1 MQTVGMERL
10 GSVVAR
16 IAARLVRHEEFRDPA
31 SSTRSAGQI
40 GGEAPRRGST
50 SPCGGGRAEA
60 GDAVGPP
67 QPGGSAEEARCESR
81 GPVRRPASARR
92 PLAGTGAHTTRPEL
106 AGAAGLK
113 RGLVGNGPRARVG
126 VLRPCAASGADEPVQ
141 AERRA
146 ERAPSPDV
154 SPCVCPLCESGSS
167 TNAAGVWAA
176 RESTRNSV
184 PRHASTPFSTRSPRT
199 ELICCAHDPS
209 T

>member
-67 QPGGSAEEARCESR
+67 QPGGSAEEARCEIKDA
-81 GPVRRPASARR
+81 VW
-92 PLAGTGAHTTRPEL
+92 
-106 AGAAGLK
+106 
-113 RGLVGNGPRARVG
+113 
-126 VLRPCAASGADEPVQ
+126 
-141 AERRA
+141 
-146 ERAPSPDV
+146 
-154 SPCVCPLCESGSS
+154 
-167 TNAAGVWAA
+167 VWAA